1 MSVQQNAINNQALSL
16 IMLYKLFYDVKQ
28 MFCFRNS
35 KIMGGCISL

>member
-28 MFCFRNS
+28 NVLFQ
-35 KIMGGCISL
+35 K